1 MLLLEALNQME
12 GLSDG
17 HRAIAE
23 WLLEHRNEAR
33 SMTTKQIARAT
44 FTSPAAVVRLAKKL
58 GYDGFEEL
66 RRELTEET
74 LYLNQHFRGVDAN
87 RPLSA
92 GDSMMTVAAKVASL
106 ARETANDTL
115 SLMDEESL
123 TRAVDLI
130 EKSRAIHL
138 AAVSFPL
145 LYGQDFQLKMRR
157 IGKPVLAVTLPG
169 EQLFAEHIATPD
181 DCALVV
187 SYSGTTPATLD
198 LARMFHRRG
207 TPIIALTSMGTNPL
221 RELADVTL
229 TLTTRERLYSKV
241 AGFTSEISIKLT
253 LDTLYACY
261 FSRHLDAFQQMK
273 DEISSHAEPGRTSD
287 SFILRED

>member
-1 MLLLEALNQME
+1 MLLLEALNQTE

-92 GDSMMTVAAKVASL
+92 GDSMMTVAAKVAAL

-123 TRAVDLI
+123 TRAVELM

-241 AGFTSEISIKLT
+241 AGFTSEFSIKLT

>member
-1 MLLLEALNQME
+1 
-12 GLSDG
+12 
-17 HRAIAE
+17 
-23 WLLEHRNEAR
+23 
-33 SMTTKQIARAT
+33 MTTKQIARAT

-92 GDSMMTVAAKVASL
+92 GDSMMTVAAKVAAL

-123 TRAVDLI
+123 TRAVELI

>member
-287 SFILRED
+287 SHPA

>member
-1 MLLLEALNQME
+1 MLLLEALNHTD

>member
-1 MLLLEALNQME
+1 MLLLEALNQTE

-33 SMTTKQIARAT
+33 SVTTKQIARAT

-92 GDSMMTVAAKVASL
+92 GDSMMTVAAKVAAL

-123 TRAVDLI
+123 TRAVELI